1 MSGKLIYL
9 SYQADAGQN
18 QQGIHKKKRFGQK
31 PTAAERSGYGGAAR
45 CREHNKIYDQFDGRR
60 YILPVVSN
68 QRNDA
73 KSEAKAAEKQ
83 QCLLGKTRRFC
94 GLRVAYLLFAVK

>member
-45 CREHNKIYDQFDGRR
+45 CREHNKIYDQFSGRR

-83 QCLLGKTRRFC
+83 QRIKQ
-94 GLRVAYLLFAVK
+94 